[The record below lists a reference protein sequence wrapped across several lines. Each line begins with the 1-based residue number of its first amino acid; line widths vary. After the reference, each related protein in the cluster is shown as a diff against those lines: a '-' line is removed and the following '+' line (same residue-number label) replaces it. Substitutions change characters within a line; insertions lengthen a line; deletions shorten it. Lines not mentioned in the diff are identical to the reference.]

1 MAIATK
7 EELQKQITDGKA
19 AGKDVSELEK
29 QLAALSKP
37 KRPQQTFL
45 DECAG

>member
-1 MAIATK
+1 MATATK
-7 EELQKQITDGKA
+7 EELQKLIDEGKA
-19 AGKDVSELEK
+19 TGKDVTELEK
-29 QLAALSKP
+29 QLAVLAKP